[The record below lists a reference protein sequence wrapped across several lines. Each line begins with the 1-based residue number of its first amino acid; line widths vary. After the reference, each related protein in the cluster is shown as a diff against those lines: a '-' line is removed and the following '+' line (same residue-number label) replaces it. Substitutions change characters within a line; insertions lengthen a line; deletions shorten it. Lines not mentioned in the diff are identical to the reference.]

1 VAYPGSARSKPNVA
15 VRTAQPRRASTRR
28 ASPGCL
34 RPLPNETLRDHYAPW
49 LQHLDEQAFRSRT
62 KQTFGGRRMQSDAS
76 RSGGPQSQG
85 SPSSRRLLS
94 PSLARRRSVQCRFRL
109 VDPRL
114 DEAIEVGDSMVAHVH
129 QWGRGK
135 GSGATVE
142 QSHSQVWTVRD
153 GKVVGYPPLC
163 EMSDPQRRRA
173 RRCLRPA
180 ARRTQLE
187 RRSGGAQ
194 PRYYRETPVSCSNS
208 TRTPVT
214 TRSSRRSGKTRRW
227 ARCSTRP
234 RRARWSPPRPAEA
247 GRRRRRPAPS

>member
-1 VAYPGSARSKPNVA
+1 
-15 VRTAQPRRASTRR
+15 
-28 ASPGCL
+28 
-34 RPLPNETLRDHYAPW
+34 
-49 LQHLDEQAFRSRT
+49 
-62 KQTFGGRRMQSDAS
+62 MQSDAS

-85 SPSSRRLLS
+85 SPPSRRLLS

-129 QWGRGK
+129 QWGARQGQRRYRRAK
-135 GSGATVE
+135 PLASVD
-142 QSHSQVWTVRD
+142 VRD

-247 GRRRRRPAPS
+247 GRRRRPPAPS